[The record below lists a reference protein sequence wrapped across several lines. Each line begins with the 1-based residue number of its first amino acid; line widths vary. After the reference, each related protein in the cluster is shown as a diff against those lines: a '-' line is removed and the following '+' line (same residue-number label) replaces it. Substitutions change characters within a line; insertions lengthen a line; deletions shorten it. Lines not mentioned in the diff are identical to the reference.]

1 MYADMEEMDLENEHD
16 NTMLDDEE
24 DEDEDDDDEENPLR
38 LHNDDDEDIETEYE
52 PECFDR
58 VSDDFVLNNRLKQH
72 HKERSLSLQDLS
84 TLKNNIHSYN
94 KKRHSLN
101 IFRHNYLGIQ
111 QNPILYPV
119 AQKRQ
124 MMKYQHVESKVKQYI
139 RDIKEQNRKSMEKR
153 MKEQEFIMNK
163 NHNEKTESKKYICI
177 QLYIQ
182 LQFRYSYL
190 EDFVCLLLLLLLLLF
205 SIFFFYVYNLIK
217 YSLSILNK
225 IIWYS
230 SISMNNQNFKANK
243 LSI

>member
-84 TLKNNIHSYN
+84 TLKNNIHSSYN

-153 MKEQEFIMNK
+153 MREQEFIMNK
-163 NHNEKTESKKYICI
+163 DHNEKTESKKYICM
-177 QLYIQ
+177 QFNYIQ
-182 LQFRYSYL
+182 LQFGYSYL
-190 EDFVCLLLLLLLLLF
+190 GDMSACC
-205 SIFFFYVYNLIK
+205 YCYNL
-217 YSLSILNK
+217 YSFFMC
-225 IIWYS
+225 II
-230 SISMNNQNFKANK
+230 
-243 LSI
+243 